1 VPPSLPSVI
10 LQRHVPAIQIGKKPK
25 CCKRHDRYRGNVAA
39 GGASLTKFKHDH
51 VS

>member
-10 LQRHVPAIQIGKKPK
+10 LQRHVPAIQIGKKPTL
-25 CCKRHDRYRGNVAA
+25 HDRCRGNVAA
-39 GGASLTKFKHDH
+39 GGASLTKFQHDH